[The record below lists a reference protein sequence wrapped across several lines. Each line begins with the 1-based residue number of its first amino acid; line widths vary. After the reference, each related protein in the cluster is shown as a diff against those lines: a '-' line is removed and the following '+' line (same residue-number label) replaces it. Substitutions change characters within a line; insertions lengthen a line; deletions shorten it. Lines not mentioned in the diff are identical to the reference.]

1 MVNTDLHLLG
11 QCSSAKLV
19 RHFPRVRL
27 VDNPQVA
34 FVHVTIN
41 GVEVPLQAARRAD
54 DTFLLKFRPMIAG
67 EYSVALKDL
76 LEQPLPGGP
85 FVIPVYNPSVIHLEP
100 FRRLQ
105 SIEDCHLICS
115 CFSSPIRQFVSTCS
129 SGNID
134 KAGPGKFFIMVYSVL
149 DDKQLQPILIPIQIR
164 SLASNRMRLCFTPPQ
179 VGTYRI
185 YIAYRNLPI
194 NGK

>member
-1 MVNTDLHLLG
+1 MTI
-11 QCSSAKLV
+11 V
-19 RHFPRVRL
+19 RHFLLARL

-67 EYSVALKDL
+67 DYSIVLKDF

-105 SIEDCHLICS
+105 PIEDCHLICS
-115 CFSSPIRQFVSTCS
+115 FALLLPLRTFVSTSLFS

-164 SLASNRMRLCFTPPQ
+164 SLASNRMRLCFAPPQ
-179 VGTYRI
+179 IGTYRI